1 MEDIRQYCIYA
12 LGKAEVLNL
21 IPKEDDFFFIK
32 DQRILFFE
40 YVKVAHDLCRTRI
53 TKECSM
59 KALKSL
65 GMEFVEVQQCVD
77 ETFED
82 P

>member
-21 IPKEDDFFFIK
+21 KKFSTGFFGKPMK

-40 YVKVAHDLCRTRI
+40 YVKTAHDLCRTRI
-53 TKECSM
+53 TKDCSM
-59 KALKSL
+59 KALKAL
-65 GMEFVEVQQCVD
+65 GI
-77 ETFED
+77 
-82 P
+82 